1 MAKQYY
7 MLRLFFRIG
16 MCLVIMFGLFNMPL
30 SCLAE
35 GGQGVEDWMNTVYN
49 ADNGLPTGEAN
60 AVLQTRDG
68 YIWIGSYGGLIRYDG
83 AGFKNFS
90 AEEGTLESSSIR
102 ALYEGSD
109 GKLYI
114 GTNDMGVYIY
124 QDGIFTRVSYEGGDN
139 AFYSVRSFAE
149 TSEGVIYAG
158 TTSGL
163 AKIQTETNTD
173 AATET
178 ETDTE
183 TETVKLVPIP
193 DTVGNIVYDLACD
206 KNDSLW
212 ICADNSAVII
222 VREDAV
228 LTVTDASAWMD
239 EDCYSVLA
247 GSDGSIYLGSSGSH
261 LVRLQMKDD
270 SYQATSFT
278 SASVSTTGLH
288 TANDLYEDRDG
299 NIWVLADNGIGF
311 FKGADIGGTGR
322 TAFHIPSVM
331 QELPSIC
338 SMIQD
343 YEGNLWTASTKTG
356 VNYFSHGKYTNFNQT
371 GSLDK
376 TAVNVV
382 IQHNGY
388 TYIGT
393 DYGLVIL
400 NSSYKRVAN
409 ALTEALSEKRVRHVA
424 CSEDGTLWFSL
435 YGDGLAEYH
444 PESGSMELHTAE
456 NGLMSNQVRMT
467 LPLSDGSLAIAES
480 SGIDIWKGGRVVRSY
495 GEEQLPYP
503 FILCMYE
510 AADGTLVA
518 GSDGMGIYTIKD
530 SQIKQYYQEEG
541 LESGI
546 ILRMAPDEEAEG
558 VWISAGNA
566 LYFWNE
572 SGISR
577 MPFHDGA
584 GSILDIQVIGDKLW
598 LMKSNGPLV
607 VDKAGMSGGSYAAR
621 ELSKE
626 YGLTGTLVANSWNY
640 MAENGDLWLCTNNGI
655 SVIQTQA
662 LPMNNEPPKGT
673 VTQITVDDK
682 TIIAPEEIEVAA
694 STRRITL
701 DLAVMSY
708 TLGDKSVEYYLEG
721 FDDKKLTCN
730 ISELSSVSYTN
741 LEGGDYIFHMTVY
754 NEDGIEGDSY
764 TVKIHKAFHF
774 WERGWVR
781 FLLMVVLV
789 AFIAFVFQLG
799 YRVKINSLKKRQAE
813 YRSIIEQSLHTFA
826 NAIDAKDK
834 DTNGHSGRVAVYS
847 RELARRMRLSEEEQE
862 NVYYMALLHDIGKIG
877 IPDSILKKNGKLTEK
892 EWEIVKSHPAIGGEI
907 LKEFTAIAGIADGA
921 KYHHEFY
928 NGKGYCEGLKGE
940 NIPVKARI
948 IAVADAF
955 DAMCSRRYYHDGT
968 TIEHAREEIARC
980 SGEQFDP
987 EVAECML
994 QMIDEG
1000 FMDDKMA

>member
-1 MAKQYY
+1 MIKQDNIF
-7 MLRLFFRIG
+7 RLFLRIG
-16 MCLVIMFGLFNMPL
+16 MSFIILFSFLGTPVL
-30 SCLAE
+30 CRAE
-35 GGQGVEDWMNTVYN
+35 AQQGAEDWMKTVYN

-60 AVLQTRDG
+60 TVWQTQDG

-83 AGFKNFS
+83 EVFRNFS
-90 AEEGTLESSSIR
+90 TENGTLESSSIR

-109 GKLYI
+109 GTLYV

-124 QDGIFTRVSYEGGDN
+124 QDGIFVRAAYEGGDD

-149 TSEGVIYAG
+149 TSEGTIYAG

-163 AKIQTETNTD
+163 AKISTED
-173 AATET
+173 G
-178 ETDTE
+178 
-183 TETVKLVPIP
+183 VSKLTAVT

-212 ICADNSAVII
+212 ACSDNGAII
-222 VREDAV
+222 IIREDAV

-239 EDCYSVLA
+239 SDCYSLLA
-247 GSDGSIYLGSSGSH
+247 ASDGSVYLGSSGSE
-261 LVRLQMKDD
+261 LVRLQMQDD
-270 SYQATSFT
+270 SYQTASFT
-278 SASVSTTGLH
+278 YDSISTAELH
-288 TANDLYEDRDG
+288 TANDLYEDGDG
-299 NIWVLADNGIGF
+299 NIWVLADNGIGCF
-311 FKGADIGGTGR
+311 QGADMDGTGR
-322 TAFHIPSVM
+322 ADFHVPSVM
-331 QELPSIC
+331 QELSSVC

-343 YEGNLWTASTKTG
+343 YEGNLWAASTKTG
-356 VNYFSHGKYTNFNQT
+356 VNYFSHGKYTNFNQN
-371 GSLDK
+371 GNLEN
-376 TAVNVV
+376 TAVNAAM
-382 IQHNGY
+382 QYGGY
-388 TYIGT
+388 SYIGT
-393 DYGLVIL
+393 DYGLVLL
-400 NSSYKRVAN
+400 NSNYKRVTN
-409 ALTEALSEKRVRHVA
+409 TLTKKLDAKRVRHIA

-444 PESGSMELHTAE
+444 PLSGSMELYTEAD
-456 NGLMSNQVRMT
+456 GLMSNQVRMT

-480 SGIDIWKGGRVVRSY
+480 SGIDIWRGGRVVQSY
-495 GEEQLPYP
+495 GEEQLPYA

-510 AADGTLVA
+510 AEDGTLVA
-518 GSDGMGIYTIKD
+518 GSDGMGIYTIKG
-530 SQIKQYYQEEG
+530 SEIKQYYQDEG

-546 ILRMAPDEEAEG
+546 VLRMVPDKEADG
-558 VWISAGNA
+558 VWVSAGNA
-566 LYFWNE
+566 LYFWDE
-572 SGISR
+572 SGINK

-607 VDKAGMSGGSYAAR
+607 ADRAEMTGENYETR

-640 MAENGDLWLCTNNGI
+640 ITEDGELWLCTNNGI
-655 SVIQTQA
+655 SVINTQE
-662 LPMNNEPPKGT
+662 LPLNSEAPKGA
-673 VTQITVDDK
+673 VTQVIVDDE
-682 TIIAPEEIEVAA
+682 IIAAPTEIQAAA
-694 STRRITL
+694 SARRITL

-721 FDDKKLTCN
+721 FDDKKLKCN
-730 ISELSSVSYTN
+730 ISEMSRISYTN
-741 LEGGDYIFHMTVY
+741 LEGGDYVFHMTVY
-754 NEDGIEGDSY
+754 NEDGIKGDSC
-764 TVKIHKAFHF
+764 TVKIHKAYHF
-774 WERGWVR
+774 WELRWVQ
-781 FLLMVVLV
+781 FLLVLVLV

-826 NAIDAKDK
+826 NTIDAKDK

-847 RELARRMRLSEEEQE
+847 RELARRMKLSEEEQE

-877 IPDSILKKNGKLTEK
+877 IPDSILKKNGKLTEE
-892 EWEIVKSHPAIGGEI
+892 EWKIVKSHPVIGGEI

-928 NGKGYCEGLKGE
+928 NGKGYCEGLQGE
-940 NIPVKARI
+940 EIPLKARI

-955 DAMCSRRYYHDGT
+955 DAMYSKRHYHEGT
-968 TIEHAREEIARC
+968 TLQHAREEIVRC

-987 EVAECML
+987 EIARCML
-994 QMIDEG
+994 EMIDEG
-1000 FMDDKMA
+1000 FIDNCFHKNKI

>member
-1 MAKQYY
+1 MKQFN
-7 MLRLFFRIG
+7 RLKSFLRIG
-16 MCLVIMFGLFNMPL
+16 IGLISLFSFWLMPVR
-30 SCLAE
+30 CLAD
-35 GGQGVEDWMNTVYN
+35 GAQGIEDWMKTVYN

-83 AGFKNFS
+83 VSFKNFS

-109 GKLYI
+109 GRLYV

-124 QDGIFTRVSYEGGDN
+124 QNGEFTRVSYEGGDD

-163 AKIQTETNTD
+163 ARIRTEDGVSTL
-173 AATET
+173 AA
-178 ETDTE
+178 
-183 TETVKLVPIP
+183 VP
-193 DTVGNIVYDLACD
+193 DTAGNIVYDLACD

-212 ICADNSAVII
+212 LCSDNGAIII

-228 LTVTDASAWMD
+228 FTVTDASAWM
-239 EDCYSVLA
+239 EEECYSVLA
-247 GSDGSIYLGSSGSH
+247 GSDGSVYLGSSSDEV
-261 LVRLQMKDD
+261 VRLQMQDD
-270 SYQATSFT
+270 NYKKTSFT
-278 SASVSTTGLH
+278 SDSVSAAGLH
-288 TANDLYEDRDG
+288 TVNDLYEDRDG
-299 NIWVLADNGIGF
+299 DIWVLADNGIGCF
-311 FKGADIGGTGR
+311 QGADMDGTGKGAFR
-322 TAFHIPSVM
+322 IPSVM
-331 QELPSIC
+331 QEIPSVC

-356 VNYFSHGKYTNFNQT
+356 VNYFSHGKYTNFNQS
-371 GSLDK
+371 GNLEN
-376 TAVNVV
+376 TAVNAIV
-382 IQHNGY
+382 QDEGY
-388 TYIGT
+388 SYIAT
-393 DYGLVIL
+393 DQGLVIL
-400 NSSYKRVAN
+400 NRSYKRVTN
-409 ALTEALSEKRVRHVA
+409 ALTAELGDKRVRHIA
-424 CSEDGTLWFSL
+424 CAQDGTLWFSL

-444 PESGSMELHTAE
+444 PGSGSVKLYTEE
-456 NGLMSNQVRMT
+456 NGLASNQVRMT

-480 SGIDIWKGGRVVRSY
+480 SGIDIWENGKVIRSY

-510 AADGTLVA
+510 AEDGTLVA
-518 GSDGMGIYTIKD
+518 GSDGMGIYTIKG
-530 SQIKQYYQEEG
+530 SEIRQYYQDEG

-546 ILRMAPDEEAEG
+546 ILRMMPDEEAEG
-558 VWISAGNA
+558 VWVSAGNA
-566 LYFWNE
+566 LYFWDE
-572 SGISR
+572 SGIKR

-598 LMKSNGPLV
+598 LMKSNGPLI
-607 VDKAGMSGGSYAAR
+607 VDKAKLTDENYEAR
-621 ELSKE
+621 ELAKE

-640 MAENGDLWLCTNNGI
+640 MTENGDLWLCTNNGI
-655 SVIQTQA
+655 SVINTRE
-662 LPMNNEPPKGT
+662 LPMNEEAPKGA
-673 VTQITVDDK
+673 VTQITVDED
-682 TIIAPEEIEVAA
+682 TVVAPEEIQLPAA
-694 STRRITL
+694 ARRITL

-721 FDDKKLTCN
+721 FDEEKLNGN
-730 ISELSSVSYTN
+730 ISEMSSISYTN
-741 LEGGDYIFHMTVY
+741 LEGGDYVFHMTVY
-754 NEDGIEGDSY
+754 NEDGIEGDSC
-764 TVKIHKAFHF
+764 TVKIHKAYHF
-774 WERGWVR
+774 WELKWVR
-781 FLLMVVLV
+781 FLLILVLV
-789 AFIAFVFQLG
+789 ALIAFAFQLG
-799 YRVKINSLKKRQAE
+799 YRVKINGLKKRQAE

-847 RELARRMRLSEEEQE
+847 RELARRMKLPEEEQE

-877 IPDSILKKNGKLTEK
+877 IPDSILKKNGKLTEE
-892 EWEIVKSHPAIGGEI
+892 EWEIVKSHPVIGGEI
-907 LKEFTAIAGIADGA
+907 LKEFTAIPGIADGA

-928 NGKGYCEGLKGE
+928 NGKGYCEGLQGE
-940 NIPVKARI
+940 EIPLKARI

-955 DAMCSRRYYHDGT
+955 DAMCSKRYYHAGT

-987 EVAECML
+987 EIALCML
-994 QMIDEG
+994 EMIDEG
-1000 FMDDKMA
+1000 FMDDRADV